1 MLKTVGVI
9 AKHRGKEMKEECMDL
24 KLITKETKRE
34 FNIDFLNEAKAK
46 EIYDYHRSFDAYEKT
61 PLADLKHLAKYWGVK
76 NIFVKDESYR
86 FGLNAFKVLGG
97 SYALGKVIAEKL
109 GIELSELPYKRL
121 ISDEIREKLGE
132 VTFVTATDGNH
143 GRGVAWTAR
152 ELKQKAIVFMPKGT
166 VQERVDHIT
175 KLGAKVEVTEM
186 NYDDTVR
193 YANDLAEKNGYIM
206 VQDTAWEGYEE
217 IPEWIMQ
224 GYMTLAY
231 EITAELNE
239 KNVRPTHVFLQ
250 AGVGSF
256 AAAATGYFSNVYRDN
271 KPQIAIV
278 EPDAVACIYESAKED
293 RRVLIGGE
301 YSTIM
306 AGLSC
311 GEPNITGL
319 KIFMDYAEHYLAAS
333 DEFAAH
339 GMRVLGA
346 PMKGDRQ
353 VISGESGACTLGV
366 VSKIMTDDR
375 FKDLR
380 EELKL
385 DENSSIVFVS
395 TEGDTD
401 RQNYLDVV
409 WDGKYSSI

>member
-1 MLKTVGVI
+1 
-9 AKHRGKEMKEECMDL
+9 MDL
-24 KLITKETKRE
+24 TLITRETKRA

-46 EIYDYHRSFDAYEKT
+46 EIYDYHSSFDAYEKT
-61 PLADLKHLAKYWGVK
+61 PLVDLEHLAKHWGVK

-109 GIELSELPYKRL
+109 GVELSELPYKRL

-293 RRVLIGGE
+293 RRVLIGG
-301 YSTIM
+301 
-306 AGLSC
+306 G
-311 GEPNITGL
+311 
-319 KIFMDYAEHYLAAS
+319 IFHHHGRSLVRRAEHHGPQDFHGLCGALHCGFGRICRTRYETARRS
-333 DEFAAH
+333 DE
-339 GMRVLGA
+339 G
-346 PMKGDRQ
+346 RQ
-353 VISGESGACTLGV
+353 TGH
-366 VSKIMTDDR
+366 
-375 FKDLR
+375 LR
-380 EELKL
+380 RERSVHDWRGFE
-385 DENSSIVFVS
+385 D
-395 TEGDTD
+395 
-401 RQNYLDVV
+401 Y
-409 WDGKYSSI
+409 DG

>member
-1 MLKTVGVI
+1 
-9 AKHRGKEMKEECMDL
+9 MKL
-24 KLITKETKRE
+24 SVITKKPDQK

-46 EIYDYHRSFDAYEKT
+46 EIYDYHRSFEAYEKT
-61 PLADLKHLAKYWGVK
+61 PLVDLKHLAEHWGVK
-76 NIFVKDESYR
+76 NVFVKDESYR

-109 GIELSELPYKRL
+109 GMELSELPYERL
-121 ISDEIREKLGE
+121 VSDEIREKLGE

-143 GRGVAWTAR
+143 GRGVAWTAK
-152 ELKQKAIVFMPKGT
+152 ELKQYAIVFMPKGT

-175 KLGAKVEVTEM
+175 KLGARVEVTDM

-193 YANDLAEKNGYIM
+193 LANDLAEENGYIM

-231 EITAELNE
+231 EITQELTE
-239 KNVRPTHVFLQ
+239 KNIRPTHVFLQ

-256 AAAATGYFSNVYRDN
+256 AAAATGYFANYYKDD
-271 KPQIAIV
+271 KPEIAIV

-293 RRVLIGGE
+293 QRVLIGGE

-319 KIFMDYAEHYLAAS
+319 KILMDYAEHFIEAS

-339 GMRVLGA
+339 GMRVLAA
-346 PMKGDRQ
+346 PLKGDTQ
-353 VISGESGACTLGV
+353 VISGESGASTFGV
-366 VSKIMTDDR
+366 VSKIMTDDTWNDV
-375 FKDLR
+375 KEQLNI
-380 EELKL
+380 
-385 DENSSIVFVS
+385 DENASIVFVS

-401 RQNYLDVV
+401 KQNYLDVV
-409 WDGKYSSI
+409 WDGIYSSK